1 MNCILVDDDIHCIT
15 SLDGML
21 RRFAPQVT
29 ISGAARTIRD
39 AVSLVHAQE
48 IDLVFLD
55 IEMQQE
61 SGFDLFGYIPQPR
74 FEVIFTTAH
83 EKYAVKAIRSSCFD
97 YLLKPVDAQELVSAV
112 TRLESQRKNSP
123 DTAQRA
129 SVLLEHLDSLS
140 KNTGHAR
147 QQKMALPV
155 KNEIVFV
162 AVGDI
167 ICLEGDAKYTTLYLR
182 NGQKLVSSRNI
193 GEFEE
198 LLDPSVFFRCH
209 RSWIVNLEDTV
220 KFLKNDSQLLLT
232 NQLYAEVSTRKKD
245 EFLRLFNK
253 I

>member
-1 MNCILVDDDIHCIT
+1 MNCILVDDDVHCIAA
-15 SLDGML
+15 LDGMI
-21 RRFAPQVT
+21 RRFAPRMNVCGT
-29 ISGAARTIRD
+29 ARTIQD
-39 AVSLVHAQE
+39 AVSLINTHV

-61 SGFDLFGYIPQPR
+61 SGFDLFSYIPQPH

-83 EKYAVKAIRSSCFD
+83 EKYAMKAIRSSCFD
-97 YLLKPVDAQELVSAV
+97 YLLKPVDAQELVNAIS
-112 TRLESQRKNSP
+112 RWENQQKNSF

-129 SVLLEHLDSLS
+129 SVLLENLG
-140 KNTGHAR
+140 KN
-147 QQKMALPV
+147 QVQPQKMALPV

-162 AVGDI
+162 SVADI
-167 ICLEGDAKYTTLYLR
+167 ICLEGDAKYTTLNLR
-182 NGQKLVSSRNI
+182 TGQKLVSSRNI

-209 RSWIVNLEDTV
+209 RSWIVNLKDTV
-220 KFLKNDSQLLLT
+220 KFLKNDNQLLLT
-232 NQLYAEVSTRKKD
+232 NQLTAEVSTRKKD

>member
-15 SLDGML
+15 ALDGMI
-21 RRFAPQVT
+21 RRFVPQMHICGT
-29 ISGAARTIRD
+29 ARTIQD
-39 AVSLVHAQE
+39 AISLINAQA

-61 SGFDLFGYIPQPR
+61 SGFDLFSYIPRPR

-83 EKYAVKAIRSSCFD
+83 EKYAMKAIRSSCFD
-97 YLLKPVDAQELVSAV
+97 YLLKPVDAQELISAIS
-112 TRLESQRKNSP
+112 RWENQKKNSS

-129 SVLLEHLDSLS
+129 SVLLENL
-140 KNTGHAR
+140 KNSPA
-147 QQKMALPV
+147 QLQKMALPV
-155 KNEIVFV
+155 KDEIVFISV
-162 AVGDI
+162 ADI
-167 ICLEGDAKYTTLYLR
+167 ICLEGDAKYTTLNLR

-198 LLDPSVFFRCH
+198 LIDPSAFFRCH
-209 RSWIVNLEDTV
+209 RSWIVNLKDVV
-220 KFLKNDSQLLLT
+220 KFLKNDNQLLLT